1 MSWITREACRVLHEN
16 NIIVRN
22 QSVLLRHINDD
33 KDTILSLVRD
43 LSKNMIQ
50 PYYVY
55 ACDLV
60 RGTEDMRTPL
70 SSMLRIEEHLR
81 GRVAGFNTPQFVVDL
96 AGGGGKRNAWSYV
109 HYCQDSGI
117 SVFQNHDEKT
127 KRRFY
132 YHFDP
137 LHALDPEVRDDWLYR
152 FSTKGR
158 EMLERVNEH
167 CVGSSG
173 SSRTAGMSSLSSD
186 DDDDDGENS
195 VFIS

>member
-33 KDTILSLVRD
+33 KDTMLSLVRD

-81 GRVAGFNTPQFVVDL
+81 GRLAGFNTPQFVVDL
-96 AGGGGKRNAWSYV
+96 AGGGGKRNVWSYV

-117 SVFQNHDEKT
+117 SVFQNHDEKKT
-127 KRRFY
+127 KGRFY

-137 LHALDPEVRDDWLYR
+137 LHALDPEVRDDWLNR
-152 FSTKGR
+152 FSTKGH

-173 SSRTAGMSSLSSD
+173 SSRRTGISLSSNED
-186 DDDDDGENS
+186 DEGRS